1 MVKIRP
7 FLWFDAQAEDAA
19 KLYTSIFE
27 GSEIRSITR
36 KPAGVP
42 GPTDVLVVTF
52 TVAGQEVVAL
62 NGGPGHPQ
70 TDAFSLS
77 ADVETQAE
85 VDRIWMGLLEGGGK
99 EIQCGWLRDRFGV
112 HWQVVPTI
120 LPKLLADPNP
130 KKAAAVAGAM
140 MKMIK
145 LDVARLQ
152 AAYDAA

>member
-1 MVKIRP
+1 MVRIRP

-27 GSEIRSITR
+27 GSEIKTITR

-52 TVAGQEVVAL
+52 TVAGQEVVAM

-70 TDAFSLS
+70 TDAFSL
-77 ADVETQAE
+77 AAEVETQAE
-85 VDRIWMGLLEGGGK
+85 VDRIWMRLLEGGGK
-99 EIQCGWLRDRFGV
+99 EIACGWLRDRFGV
-112 HWQVVPTI
+112 HWQVTPTI
-120 LPKLLADPNP
+120 LLKLMADPNP

-140 MKMIK
+140 MKMVK
-145 LDVARLQ
+145 LDVARLK